1 MPTFI
6 VRKLNEVNAE
16 PIEVEAESATI
27 TADSKV
33 VFHDA
38 DSNVVAQFVNVD
50 FYPKP
55 AQP

>member
-1 MPTFI
+1 MIYI
-6 VRKLNEVNAE
+6 VRKLNEANAE

-50 FYPKP
+50 FYQKP